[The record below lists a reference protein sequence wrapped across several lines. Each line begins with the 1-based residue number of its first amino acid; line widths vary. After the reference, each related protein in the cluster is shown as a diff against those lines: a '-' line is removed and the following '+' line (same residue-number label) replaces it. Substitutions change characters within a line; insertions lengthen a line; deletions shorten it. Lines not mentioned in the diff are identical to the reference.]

1 MIKKNRGILVAKI
14 SVAVL
19 AYGFVAVRLS
29 KEDLSQVEPIFL
41 QIPTHG
47 LWVVALVILLMPI
60 NWLIEA
66 VKWKFALRSIESVSI
81 EVALKTV
88 LYGVGVGLFTP
99 NRIGDPIG
107 RVALLKTERKTEA
120 GILAVQCGFAQQL
133 ATIIFGLFGM
143 FILGS
148 QVGVNHYFK
157 NPFVIL
163 GIVLSLFIAGLFVFG
178 NGFVAKVMAKFSF
191 FKRMGFD
198 AALIAK
204 VPVSSALVVQLLSL
218 LRYLVFS
225 TQFVLLLYLFG
236 YSSGLSQAYASVF
249 ATYLFASLIPVL
261 SIADAGVRSGFA
273 VMFVGAFWNHPA
285 AIVLAAHAVW
295 MLNVALPA
303 LLAVWLPFSCKRS

>member
-29 KEDLSQVEPIFL
+29 KEDFSQVEFIFQ
-41 QIPTHG
+41 QISTSG
-47 LWVVALVILLMPI
+47 LWVTALVLLLMPI
-60 NWLIEA
+60 NWLVEA
-66 VKWKFALRSIESVSI
+66 VKWKFALRSIESISI
-81 EVALKTV
+81 GVAIKTV

-107 RVALLKTERKTEA
+107 RVVLLKTERKGEA
-120 GILAVQCGFAQQL
+120 GILALQCGFAQQL
-133 ATIIFGLFGM
+133 ATIIFGLLGM
-143 FILGS
+143 CFLGN
-148 QVGVNHYFK
+148 QVGVAHYFK
-157 NPFVIL
+157 NALVLL
-163 GIVLSLFIAGLFVFG
+163 GIVLSLFIATLFVFG
-178 NGFVAKVMAKFSF
+178 NGFVAKVMAKLNV
-191 FKRMGFD
+191 FKRVGLD
-198 AALIAK
+198 AALITNF
-204 VPVSSALVVQLLSL
+204 PVSSALVVQLLSL

-236 YSSGLSQAYASVF
+236 YSSGLGQAYASVF

-273 VMFVGAFWNHPA
+273 VIFVGAFWNHPA
-285 AIVLAAHAVW
+285 AIILAAHAVW

-303 LLAVWLPFSCKRS
+303 LLAVWLPFSKRS

>member
-1 MIKKNRGILVAKI
+1 MIKNNRGILVAKI

-29 KEDLSQVEPIFL
+29 KEDFSQVESIFQ
-41 QIPTHG
+41 QIPTSN
-47 LWVVALVILLMPI
+47 LWVIVLVLLLMPI
-60 NWLIEA
+60 NWMIEA
-66 VKWKFALRSIESVSI
+66 VKWKFALRSVELISI
-81 EVALKTV
+81 GVAVKTV

-107 RVALLKTERKTEA
+107 RVALLKTERKAEA

-157 NPFVIL
+157 NPLVI
-163 GIVLSLFIAGLFVFG
+163 ICVVLSLFIAGLFVFG
-178 NGFVAKVMAKFSF
+178 NGFVAKVMAKFNV
-191 FKRMGFD
+191 FKRMGLD
-198 AALIAK
+198 VALISK
-204 VPVSSALVVQLLSL
+204 VPVSSALVVQLHSL

-249 ATYLFASLIPVL
+249 ATYLFASFIPVL

-273 VMFVGAFWNHPA
+273 VIFVGAFWNHPA
-285 AIVLAAHAVW
+285 AIVLATHAVW
-295 MLNVALPA
+295 MLNIALPA
-303 LLAVWLPFSCKRS
+303 LLAVWLPFSSKRR